1 MDEIIKGVWL
11 AREEKK
17 SKDWPL
23 GQSNIKMSGKQGR
36 TSKEDRENSQR
47 GKRKMKSV
55 CCPETQVKN
64 VY

>member
-1 MDEIIKGVWL
+1 MGVNIRIEFKTLRMDEIIKGVWL

-36 TSKEDRENSQR
+36 TSKEDRQNSQ
-47 GKRKMKSV
+47 
-55 CCPETQVKN
+55 
-64 VY
+64 